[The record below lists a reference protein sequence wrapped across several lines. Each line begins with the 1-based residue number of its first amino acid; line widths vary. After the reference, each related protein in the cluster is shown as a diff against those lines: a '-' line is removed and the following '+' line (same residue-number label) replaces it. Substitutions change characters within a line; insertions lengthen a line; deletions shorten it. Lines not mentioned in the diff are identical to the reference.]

1 MSEKFKLDRE
11 TNIKGRVDAMG
22 RKWVIH
28 RKRETGLCYIRP
40 VPDREDAVIP
50 DLMEGLWT
58 TPDLLNDRL
67 DRYLKLNWDEA
78 ERKSAQSARTAA
90 YAKEHPEAVLVPID
104 AIPTT
109 PERYAAEQLENE
121 GGATVPDVAADMTSA
136 EKEAVIQRA
145 VDAENAAI
153 ALAKE

>member
-1 MSEKFKLDRE
+1 MSDKFNLDRE

-58 TPDLLNDRL
+58 TPDLLNERL

-90 YAKEHPEAVLVPID
+90 YAKEHPEAVLVSD
-104 AIPTT
+104 AYGPVTGV
-109 PERYAAEQLENE
+109 AGVEQMENE
-121 GGATVPDVAADMTSA
+121 GAPIPPEP
-136 EKEAVIQRA
+136 EKMFDILAHEENIQAA